1 MKVRLNNNF
10 LSFLN
15 SHSYSIYLL
24 QRLVMIIVYKKRLLI
39 KYDFI
44 RMSFEFTSIFFIACL
59 FDKYTH
65 FIDKRFNRNVF
76 KSKLVQYNIIDNI
89 YLNNKGNVNY
99 FSKENYVKKN
109 IE

>member
-44 RMSFEFTSIFFIACL
+44 RMSFEFTSIFFIASL

-89 YLNNKGNVNY
+89 YLYNKGNVNY